1 MKVSKI
7 YKGLN
12 TLCFYLLFCNVFDTI
27 NLHGGDVMQRYFA
40 KDYKNKLILED
51 SDIHH
56 IKNVMRMKI
65 GDTIEV
71 VFDNKLYICSLCNM
85 EPIELNIDCVSDK
98 ESKLDLDITIAVALV
113 KEQKMDLILQ
123 KLTELGVNRIIPVSM
138 ERSIVKLDD
147 TKFNKKKIR
156 WEAICKE
163 ASEQSKRTNIP
174 IIENVMS
181 IKELSKMEADFKL
194 VASTKEK
201 SKMLNYYLQK
211 IDNCAKI
218 ILVVGPE
225 GGISDREEAI
235 LNDNDFESIS
245 FGNLILRVETAAI
258 YAASIFNYY
267 SSMR

>member
-1 MKVSKI
+1 
-7 YKGLN
+7 
-12 TLCFYLLFCNVFDTI
+12 
-27 NLHGGDVMQRYFA
+27 MQRYFA
-40 KDYKNKLILED
+40 KDYKDKLILGD

-65 GDTIEV
+65 GESIEV
-71 VFDNKLYICSLCNM
+71 VYDNKLYVCKIDSID
-85 EPIELNIDCVSDK
+85 PIELNIESIVQK
-98 ESKLDLDITIAVALV
+98 ENKLNLDITIAVALV

-147 TKFNKKKIR
+147 AKFSKKKVR

-174 IIENVMS
+174 VIENVMS
-181 IKELSKMEADFKL
+181 IKELSKMDADYRL

-201 SKMLNYYLQK
+201 GKMFNYYLQSM
-211 IDNCAKI
+211 NNYAKI

-235 LNDNDFESIS
+235 LNDNGFESVS
-245 FGNLILRVETAAI
+245 FGDLIFRVETAAI
-258 YAASIFNYY
+258 YAASIFNFY